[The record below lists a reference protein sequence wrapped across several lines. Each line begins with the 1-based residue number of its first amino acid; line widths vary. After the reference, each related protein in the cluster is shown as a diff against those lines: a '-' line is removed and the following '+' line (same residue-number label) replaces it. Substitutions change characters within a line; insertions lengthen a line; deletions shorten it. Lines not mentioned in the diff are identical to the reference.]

1 MIEPKHK
8 FESVVKELREGL
20 QSGSIV
26 LDGAEPVRSPMSRS
40 PARILSEVF
49 MATSKTTKDS
59 FALENLFGIGGH
71 HKTTISD
78 GKRRVEGLG
87 RTADKSQKIASK
99 KWDKRKGK

>member
-1 MIEPKHK
+1 MIEPRHR
-8 FESVVKELREGL
+8 FESVIEELREGL
-20 QSGSIV
+20 QSGSVV
-26 LDGAEPVRSPMSRS
+26 LDSADPAPSPSRS
-40 PARILSEVF
+40 RARILSEVL

-59 FALENLFGIGGH
+59 FTLENLFGIGGH

-87 RTADKSQKIASK
+87 RTAEKSQKVASE

>member
-1 MIEPKHK
+1 MIEPRHK

-20 QSGSIV
+20 QSGTIV
-26 LDGAEPVRSPMSRS
+26 LDRTEPAPAPMSRNI
-40 PARILSEVF
+40 AIILGEVF

-59 FALENLFGIGGH
+59 FTLENLFGIGGH

-87 RTADKSQKIASK
+87 RTAEKSQEIASK